1 MLSSVVPSENA
12 EWEVKEVPA
21 PQPRTNQVLIY
32 FHYDQLGPF
41 EIDYISFELVSDNVA
56 RNKAFLN
63 YLICSMAA
71 IQFST

>member
-1 MLSSVVPSENA
+1 MVGVGMA
-12 EWEVKEVPA
+12 EFHC
-21 PQPRTNQVLIY
+21 NQVV
-32 FHYDQLGPF
+32 PF
-41 EIDYISFELVSDNVA
+41 EINYISFELISDNVA